1 MVLLSKLSAAIPNT
15 SQILLGIF
23 TLLVSYFVY
32 NLFFHSLSP
41 LPGPLSARL
50 GLPFWQIYHAYK
62 RDHAWALKR
71 LHDTYGDCV
80 RVGPTSVS
88 ITDPEAVKAIY
99 AHGNKYHKT
108 NFYTAFQTSTPNMFS
123 QIDPDKHS
131 ARRRLCAHV
140 YSLNSMIKLE
150 EYVNPCV
157 HNLLK
162 IIDSRIEASDND
174 RASVDMSKFLHFYSM
189 DVIGEL
195 GFGHDFDLLRSGTD
209 AENFLD
215 ATRTAIAFASVA
227 SFIPSPWPK
236 HLTYIGLSILFA
248 KQSPRTIFLR
258 VFKLVSARYAQTS
271 QAGED
276 GASERQDMLAQFIA
290 LKYPGTNTPWSV
302 HEVMNECGNILTA
315 GSDTTAVLLSAFF
328 YFLLKHPRVYE
339 KLQVEIDNAVTE
351 GRLDGGGATYAQAVK
366 LEYFHACIKE
376 TLRAIPSAGINLPRY
391 VPEGGLALGKYA
403 IPEGTSVGDS
413 GVFGEDAEVYRP
425 ERWLEASDS
434 DKIAM
439 EKSILAFGAGTRV
452 CLGKNIALMETSKV
466 LPTLLWRYSF
476 AFTPRTSLGRKSPH
490 EFARGVSPTGVL
502 SVDEP
507 WQLSSSFLFIISDFW
522 CDVSHRHPNE

>member
-1 MVLLSKLSAAIPNT
+1 MALLSKLFAAIPNT

-32 NLFFHSLSP
+32 NLFFHPLSP
-41 LPGPLSARL
+41 VPGPISARL
-50 GLPFWQIYHAYK
+50 GLPFWQIYHTYE
-62 RDHAWALKR
+62 RDYAWALRR

-80 RVGPTSVS
+80 RIGPTSVS
-88 ITDPEAVKAIY
+88 TTDPEAVKVIY

-108 NFYTAFQTSTPNMFS
+108 NFYTAYQNSTPNMFS
-123 QIDPDKHS
+123 QIDPAKHS

-162 IIDSRIEASDND
+162 IFDTRIEASDND

-209 AENFLD
+209 AKNFLD
-215 ATRTAIAFASVA
+215 ATRTATAFASVA
-227 SFIPSPWPK
+227 SVIPSPWPK

-248 KQSPRTIFLR
+248 KHSPRAIFMR
-258 VFKLVSARYAQTS
+258 AFKLVSARYAQTS
-271 QAGED
+271 PAGED
-276 GASERQDMLAQFIA
+276 GASGRQDMLAQFIA

-302 HEVMNECGNILTA
+302 HEVMIECGNILTA

-328 YFLLKHPRVYE
+328 YLLLKHPRVYE
-339 KLQVEIDNAVTE
+339 KLQIEIDDAVAE

-366 LEYFHACIKE
+366 LEYFQACIKE
-376 TLRAIPSAGINLPRY
+376 TLRVIPSAGINLPRY

-403 IPEGTSVGDS
+403 IPEGTSVGVS
-413 GVFGEDAEVYRP
+413 PFVFQRTPAVFGEDAEHTDPSAGLRLRILRRL
-425 ERWLEASDS
+425 RWRRVSS
-434 DKIAM
+434 RHV
-439 EKSILAFGAGTRV
+439 AFQKRIS
-452 CLGKNIALMETSKV
+452 N
-466 LPTLLWRYSF
+466 
-476 AFTPRTSLGRKSPH
+476 SLIS
-490 EFARGVSPTGVL
+490 L
-502 SVDEP
+502 S
-507 WQLSSSFLFIISDFW
+507 L
-522 CDVSHRHPNE
+522 

>member
-1 MVLLSKLSAAIPNT
+1 PQYG
-15 SQILLGIF
+15 QILLGIF

-50 GLPFWQIYHAYK
+50 GLPFWQIYHTYE
-62 RDHAWALKR
+62 RDYAWALKR
-71 LHDTYGDCV
+71 LHDTYGGCV
-80 RVGPTSVS
+80 RIGPTSVS
-88 ITDPEAVKAIY
+88 TTDPEAVKAIY

-108 NFYTAFQTSTPNMFS
+108 NFYTAFREFFYGYGKTIQTTGLFSENSTPNMFS

-140 YSLNSMIKLE
+140 YALNSMIKLE

-162 IIDSRIEASDND
+162 ILDSRIEASNND
-174 RASVDMSKFLHFYSM
+174 KASVDMSKFLQFYSN

-209 AENFLD
+209 AENFLE
-215 ATRTAIAFASVA
+215 ATRTATAFASVA
-227 SFIPSPWPK
+227 AMIPSPWAK
-236 HLTYIGLSILFA
+236 HRTYIGLSILFA
-248 KQSPRTIFLR
+248 KQSPRAIFLR
-258 VFKLVSARYAQTS
+258 AFKLVSARYAQTS

-302 HEVMNECGNILTA
+302 HDVMIECGNILTA

-339 KLQVEIDNAVTE
+339 KLQIEIDDAVVD
-351 GRLDGGGATYAQAVK
+351 GRLDGGGAMYAQAVK
-366 LEYFHACIKE
+366 LEYFQACIKE
-376 TLRAIPSAGINLPRY
+376 TLRVIPSAGINLPRY
-391 VPEGGLALGKYA
+391 VPEGGLALGKYV
-403 IPEGTSVGDS
+403 IPEGTSVGVS
-413 GVFGEDAEVYRP
+413 PFVFQRTPTVFGEDAEVYRP
-425 ERWLEASDS
+425 ERWLEASNTE
-434 DKIAM
+434 KIAM
-439 EKSILAFGAGTRV
+439 ERSILTAPGTRV

-466 LPTLLWRYSF
+466 LPTLALAVF
-476 AFTPRTSLGRKSPH
+476 LQVHATC
-490 EFARGVSPTGVL
+490 L
-502 SVDEP
+502 SWP
-507 WQLSSSFLFIISDFW
+507 QIPS
-522 CDVSHRHPNE
+522 